1 MKEYRNFYH
10 SPIGNWC
17 LTSDGTCLTA
27 VSFVVNTIPK
37 NADDELD
44 IFEETKKWLDI
55 YFSGKCPDFMPN
67 IKLNGTP
74 FQMSVWNIL
83 KEIPY
88 GKTVTYGEIANKIA
102 IKRGIER
109 MSAQAVGGAVGRN
122 PITIIV
128 PCHRVIGA
136 NGALVGYE
144 YGTKIKAKLLELEN
158 CDKFVKDNR

>member
-17 LTSDGTCLTA
+17 LTSDETCLTA

-122 PITIIV
+122 PIAIIV

-158 CDKFVKDNR
+158 CDKFIKVNR